1 MLEQNEVRHID
12 IHIWHRHHPQIL
24 KRNSFHFRI
33 PDSCTPPF
41 QHDSSNTGYCK
52 PWTLDRFW
60 ACISF
65 SAEKIIWSYELVQS
79 GHEAVVQ
86 GPTGDLLEHGT
97 AWRQSVFWILK
108 SSKWASKILNASL
121 RSPREHVDLGS
132 EESFSSH
139 LFALCPHFG
148 LWYQS
153 LFLCGCKQRV
163 QGLRDEFRRAA
174 ALARPQRLLG

>member
-1 MLEQNEVRHID
+1 MVLLSEPPALSSWSLGFSQELLCGFALTSLCEALQKLMLEQNEVRHID
-12 IHIWHRHHPQIL
+12 IHRIHRHHPQIL
-24 KRNSFHFRI
+24 KRDSFHFRI

-52 PWTLDRFW
+52 TWTLDRFW

-65 SAEKIIWSYELVQS
+65 SAEKIIRSYEYVQS

-121 RSPREHVDLGS
+121 RSPRGHVD
-132 EESFSSH
+132 
-139 LFALCPHFG
+139 
-148 LWYQS
+148 
-153 LFLCGCKQRV
+153 
-163 QGLRDEFRRAA
+163 
-174 ALARPQRLLG
+174 